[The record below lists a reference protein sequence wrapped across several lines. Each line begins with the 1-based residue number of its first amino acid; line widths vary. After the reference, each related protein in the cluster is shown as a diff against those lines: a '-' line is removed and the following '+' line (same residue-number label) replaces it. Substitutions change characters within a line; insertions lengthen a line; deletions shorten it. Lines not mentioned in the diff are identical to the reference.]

1 MKIRIALFSVL
12 VLCASSARANP
23 LNDFQSR
30 VQADLIKPFA
40 LDLGGVLGGASAHT
54 GRTLGMPGFWAG
66 VVGSVQMRPDR
77 DDRILNAA
85 GVKAFG
91 LPMLEVGVGLPFK
104 IGFSRIQRVFAERGL
119 HDRIAFIGSGKLG
132 FPDAALVAFA
142 LGCDLINVGR
152 EALLSVGCIQALKC
166 HTNKCPTGIT
176 TQSEWLSRGLDP
188 ELKAVRLANYI
199 VTLRK
204 EILAVCRAAGATH
217 PAHVSARD
225 IEILNDR
232 FGSQTLADVLGGR
245 GRGTPAE
252 EDPRQRVGSTVRV
265 TAFPVAFRRDPH

>member
-85 GVKAFG
+85 GVKVFG

-104 IGFSRIQRVFAERGL
+104 IDIIVHGIRAYDATIFGGGVRYGVYRTDLVDTFLPNVSVSAFGDKVNHKYFSATHGALNATATWNLPIVKPFFLAGYDVTEVTVG
-119 HDRIAFIGSGKLG
+119 AATTPGVSG
-132 FPDAALVAFA
+132 
-142 LGCDLINVGR
+142 
-152 EALLSVGCIQALKC
+152 
-166 HTNKCPTGIT
+166 
-176 TQSEWLSRGLDP
+176 
-188 ELKAVRLANYI
+188 LKATARGSRFSAGVDLHPLPLISLRGAY
-199 VTLRK
+199 TLRHG
-204 EILAVCRAAGATH
+204 IPGFDFGLGAQ
-217 PAHVSARD
+217 
-225 IEILNDR
+225 
-232 FGSQTLADVLGGR
+232 F
-245 GRGTPAE
+245 
-252 EDPRQRVGSTVRV
+252 
-265 TAFPVAFRRDPH
+265 